1 LFWLCV
7 VLWVGAAFER
17 IIIRAGANMILMK
30 EKVFF
35 LARRVSFPGRSSLVC
50 LGTRTRRE
58 STNVRKGAKFF
69 VFWLPRFNTFSPKF
83 LDKKKAFDTEREK
96 ETNDMERER
105 EILLIL
111 LVGVFFRGKNVSLF
125 SFSRKLF
132 VF

>member
-1 LFWLCV
+1 LCV
-7 VLWVGAAFER
+7 VVGAAFER
-17 IIIRAGANMILMK
+17 IIRMANMILMK

-35 LARRVSFPGRSSLVC
+35 LARVSFPGRSSLC

-83 LDKKKAFDTEREK
+83 LDKKKLLTQKERRRPTK
-96 ETNDMERER
+96 RRERER

-125 SFSRKLF
+125 SFS
-132 VF
+132 